1 MLNNMQH
8 IRQELSQFEEKLE
21 LQSFYDWLEA
31 EEKLGT
37 PFKEVVKSFSKS
49 SDEDIYNRMDHIM
62 LEIAEKVHI
71 SLRCSN
77 LGPYLL
83 LCDQYC
89 FHAVVTRHSTICS

>member
-1 MLNNMQH
+1 MQH

-37 PFKEVVKSFSKS
+37 SFKEVVKNFSQS
-49 SDEDIYNRMDHIM
+49 VDEDVYNKMDHIM

-71 SLRCSN
+71 S
-77 LGPYLL
+77 P
-83 LCDQYC
+83 
-89 FHAVVTRHSTICS
+89 